1 MTARIRTH
9 IDLDEVEA
17 SPWACGPHTRQA
29 LVNAARA
36 LIAIVEHEHLD
47 RYEVEELN
55 EPWASAL
62 GATLPFRADTHGA
75 SDAPMPPG
83 VTEVEDW

>member
-1 MTARIRTH
+1 VTARLRTH

-55 EPWASAL
+55 EPWASAV
-62 GATLPFRADTHGA
+62 AAVQPFLPEHR
-75 SDAPMPPG
+75 SDGPMPEG
-83 VTEVEDW
+83 VTEVDPW

>member
-1 MTARIRTH
+1 MTARLRTH

-55 EPWASAL
+55 EPWAAAL
-62 GATLPFRADTHGA
+62 AATLPFRADTHGA

>member
-1 MTARIRTH
+1 MTARLRTH

-55 EPWASAL
+55 EPWASESTVEWIDQLAERL
-62 GATLPFRADTHGA
+62 AQCRERA
-75 SDAPMPPG
+75 
-83 VTEVEDW
+83 VERGEGYG